1 MADRRLREY
10 RGKRE
15 LDRTPEPS
23 GEVENGDAGGGCRF
37 VVHEHHARRL
47 HWDLRLERDGV
58 LVSWALPRGLPPDP
72 GENRLAVHTE
82 DHPLDYIDFEG
93 EIPKGEY
100 GAGEVRIWDSG
111 TYEVEKFE
119 PAKVVVRLDGERVE
133 GRYALFATRDKNWMI
148 HRMDPADPEREP
160 MPEHLEPMK
169 AILGK
174 LPRDDGAYGY
184 EIKWDGV
191 RAIAYCSGG
200 RVTLESRNL
209 LDVTA
214 QYPELRAVGRQLG
227 SREAVLDG
235 EIVAFDDEGRPS
247 FQLLQRRMHLRSDSE
262 IRRRA
267 KRTPVTYMV
276 FDVLYLE
283 GRTTMRLP
291 YEERR
296 AVLEGLGLE
305 GPSWQTPA
313 YHRGDGKSVLAAS
326 RAQGLEGIIAK
337 RLDGDYV
344 PGKRTKAWVK
354 VKNVRAQEIVIGG
367 WLPGKGRREDM
378 IGALVVGYNEAEDGE
393 RRLRYAGKVG
403 TGFTEEDL
411 RRLAELMEPL
421 RRANSPFDGRQPPRE
436 TVFVEPRLVAEIEF
450 NEWTSAGTLRHPS
463 FKGLRDD
470 KDAAEVVRE
479 EPQRV

>member
-1 MADRRLREY
+1 MADRKLREY

-15 LDRTPEPS
+15 FDRTPEPP
-23 GEVENGDAGGGCRF
+23 GEAEAGDASRARF

-100 GAGEVRIWDSG
+100 GAGEVRIWDRG

-119 PAKVVVRLDGERVE
+119 PAKVVVRFDGERAR
-133 GRYALFATRDKNWMI
+133 GRYALFRTKDRNWMI
-148 HRMDPADPEREP
+148 HRMDPADPGREP
-160 MPEHLEPMK
+160 MPEHVEPMK
-169 AILGK
+169 ATLGT
-174 LPRDDGAYGY
+174 LPRDDHAYGY
-184 EIKWDGV
+184 EIKWDGA

-200 RVTLESRNL
+200 RVVLESRNL
-209 LDVTA
+209 LDVTT
-214 QYPELRAVGRQLG
+214 QYPELRAIGRQLG
-227 SREAVLDG
+227 SRDAVLDG
-235 EIVAFDDEGRPS
+235 EIVALDEEGRPS
-247 FQLLQRRMHLRSDSE
+247 FQLLQRRMHLQSESE

-267 KRTPVTYMV
+267 GQTPVTYMI
-276 FDVLYLE
+276 FDLLYLE
-283 GRTTMRLP
+283 GRTTMGLA
-291 YEERR
+291 YEQRR
-296 AVLEGLGLE
+296 ELLEALGLGGE
-305 GPSWQTPA
+305 RWQTPS
-313 YHRGDGKSVLAAS
+313 YHRGEGKALLGAS
-326 RAQGLEGIIAK
+326 RERGLEGIIAK
-337 RLDGDYV
+337 RLDSVYV
-344 PGKRTKAWVK
+344 PGRRTKEWIK

-367 WLPGKGRREDM
+367 WLPGKGRREEM
-378 IGALVVGYNEAEDGE
+378 IGALVVGYHEPEDGD

-411 RRLAELMEPL
+411 RRLAERLDPL
-421 RRANSPFDGRQPPRE
+421 RRDDSPFDGRQPPRE

-450 NEWTSAGTLRHPS
+450 NEWTSAGTLRHPA

-470 KDAAEVVRE
+470 KDAADVIRE